1 MRYLKTDAMG
11 KHEILDG
18 DDVQSAADVIKKAQ
32 AGDPEAR
39 KAAQKL
45 FNEADADADEAMRKK
60 KLTKQII
67 ALDAD
72 KPTGLRRSSKEH
84 MTPEDMSLG
93 CHYLRPDAMGRHEI
107 LDGRRRR

>member
-18 DDVQSAADVIKKAQ
+18 DDVHSNADAIKKFQ
-32 AGDPEAR
+32 TGDPEAR
-39 KAAQKL
+39 KAFDDYATK
-45 FNEADADADEAMRKK
+45 ADVDAKK
-60 KLTKQII
+60 KK
-67 ALDAD
+67 
-72 KPTGLRRSSKEH
+72 KN

-93 CHYLRPDAMGRHEI
+93 CHYLRTDAMGRHEI